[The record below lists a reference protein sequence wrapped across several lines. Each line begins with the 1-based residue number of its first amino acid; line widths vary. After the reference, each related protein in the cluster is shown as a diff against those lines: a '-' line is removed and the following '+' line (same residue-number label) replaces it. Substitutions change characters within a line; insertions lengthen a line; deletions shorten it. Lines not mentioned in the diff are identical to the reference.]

1 MASTRID
8 APDARR
14 IAAVLANDDMRTLY
28 ATIVLGQDST
38 LPAATAKKALA
49 ALLRSGLV
57 QQVVEEGDDS
67 HPGDGHRVVASPQVF
82 RELLAQHPPRVIA
95 TGVEK
100 YLRDGKI
107 DRYPAAAH
115 ERHELLVWVVERAIG
130 VDEVLSERDVNER
143 LEPFTDD
150 VAALRRYLV
159 DAALLERTPS
169 GSTYARVVD

>member
-1 MASTRID
+1 MREDCGGLNAGPLDKGDDKFKHRAEPNSVTMRAVWCHSCGRSSLLTVKSHLWREREAMASTRID

-67 HPGDGHRVVASPQVF
+67 HPGDGHR
-82 RELLAQHPPRVIA
+82 
-95 TGVEK
+95 
-100 YLRDGKI
+100 
-107 DRYPAAAH
+107 
-115 ERHELLVWVVERAIG
+115 
-130 VDEVLSERDVNER
+130 
-143 LEPFTDD
+143 
-150 VAALRRYLV
+150 
-159 DAALLERTPS
+159 
-169 GSTYARVVD
+169 